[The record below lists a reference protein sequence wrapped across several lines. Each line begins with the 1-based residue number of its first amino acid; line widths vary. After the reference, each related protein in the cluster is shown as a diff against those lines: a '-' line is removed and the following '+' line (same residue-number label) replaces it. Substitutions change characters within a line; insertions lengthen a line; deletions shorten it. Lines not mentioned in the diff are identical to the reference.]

1 MTPIHTPELCVWT
14 GISIC
19 VCHCLKK
26 KSGPWWE
33 FVRGNRAIPP
43 RAAFLS
49 HAWLPVASCLLL
61 VFLFEYGLVSAGQW
75 LLMISFESMHPLEQ
89 PSSPLTF
96 DVGMCT
102 SVLLLKQYP
111 SGTDAG
117 PSDKSQIKMKQNCLI
132 KSLQCSGMQGT
143 NCTDFR

>member
-1 MTPIHTPELCVWT
+1 MLFPH
-14 GISIC
+14 
-19 VCHCLKK
+19 
-26 KSGPWWE
+26 
-33 FVRGNRAIPP
+33 RAT
-43 RAAFLS
+43 FLS

-61 VFLFEYGLVSAGQW
+61 VFLFKYNLVSAGQW
-75 LLMISFESMHPLEQ
+75 LLMISFEPMRPLEE

-111 SGTDAG
+111 SGINAG

-132 KSLQCSGMQGT
+132 KSLQCAGMQGT
-143 NCTDFR
+143 NCTESR